1 MANRVLEMAL
11 IAKDKAS
18 AAFNKVSGAF
28 GKLAAGAK
36 VAATAV
42 AAIAAAF
49 AIAGAAV
56 IAGAAIMIKAADAAE
71 TQRLAVSRLELSLK
85 NIGKFTPEASQE
97 MQNFASS
104 LQQVTVVGDEMILA
118 GMDIHYGISNFEIM
132 GEYIYHSVNR
142 SIA

>member
-1 MANRVLEMAL
+1 M
-11 IAKDKAS
+11 
-18 AAFNKVSGAF
+18 
-28 GKLAAGAK
+28 
-36 VAATAV
+36 
-42 AAIAAAF
+42 
-49 AIAGAAV
+49 

-118 GMDIHYGISNFEIM
+118 GMAQISMLGELSGDALKKATVASLDLSAAIGVDFQTASMLMARAAAGNTAMLSRYGITLETTGDKQKDFEKMWEIM
-132 GEYIYHSVNR
+132 
-142 SIA
+142 